1 MRVSAVAG
9 TRVRYI
15 YIYVCCTRC
24 YAADFRWVAGP
35 CAALRCATYT
45 IPTPPPLWRAVDLVT
60 DFLRQVDDSDGLAY
74 SSIFVPTG
82 GGGIGQGGLPYDQYW
97 LAKAKKEIAV
107 VSE

>member
-1 MRVSAVAG
+1 MSAV
-9 TRVRYI
+9 YI
-15 YIYVCCTRC
+15 YMSAVRDATQRTSV
-24 YAADFRWVAGP
+24 ALAGP